1 LKKTAT
7 IDSKLSAH
15 ERMKLLMSGGTQ
27 QKGSK
32 TVEKLP
38 QAAAADL
45 IQFLIINGIISKQE

>member
-1 LKKTAT
+1 
-7 IDSKLSAH
+7 
-15 ERMKLLMSGGTQ
+15 MKLLMSGGTQ

-32 TVEKLP
+32 TVEKKP